1 MLLDGLLDLGH
12 VMLNDFK
19 QKLSKIMKQIH
30 CILYFIISILMS
42 FYPCYGTN
50 ITIIDQVFTTPVSYT
65 IYDTVIIKNCSF
77 HNIAGN
83 ALTCYNAQYL
93 RIDSCHFSNVS
104 TYAVHIR
111 SAKYVLIQNSSFN
124 NIGKGL
130 RIGRES
136 QNIFTHSADNA
147 AYRVDSLFMINNIIK
162 NINDTGVRILNTA
175 FIDFNNNR
183 IDSCLLGGI
192 ILGSNVGVEPCSLY
206 GILELCFIRLL

>member
-12 VMLNDFK
+12 VMLNYFK

-42 FYPCYGTN
+42 FYPCYGTS

-83 ALTCYNAQYL
+83 ALTCYNTQYL

-162 NINDTGVRILNTA
+162 NINDTGVRVLNTA

-206 GILELCFIRLL
+206 GILELCFIRLP